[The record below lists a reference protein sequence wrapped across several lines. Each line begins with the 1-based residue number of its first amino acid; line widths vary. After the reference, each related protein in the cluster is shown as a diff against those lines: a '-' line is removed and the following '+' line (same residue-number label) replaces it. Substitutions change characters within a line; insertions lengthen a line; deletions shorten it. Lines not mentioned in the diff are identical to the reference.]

1 MPTPS
6 RSNPRSGW
14 RARQPTPL
22 LVDDA
27 QDTDISPWEEL
38 LSASTADYRLP
49 APVLD
54 RLIAEAL
61 ADALPEIAAI
71 LERKL
76 RYLIHHEERALLQSC
91 DSY

>member
-6 RSNPRSGW
+6 RPNPRSGW

-22 LVDDA
+22 LIEDA
-27 QDTDISPWEEL
+27 NDTDVSHWEEL
-38 LSASTADYRLP
+38 LSARASDYRLP
-49 APVLD
+49 ASVLD